1 MNLLRHTDPSLRLQL
16 SRDLVRTL
24 KRGHPWVFADALQER
39 PPAPPGSLALL
50 LDPRGKPLA
59 LGMYD
64 PGPTLCFRACV
75 VASDGDGGTRGARP
89 AARADA
95 SRKRPALE
103 LSEAW
108 AANQLARARDL
119 RKALLSDDSTGY
131 RLVNGEGD
139 GMPGLVVDVYAET
152 AVIRLDGEGPAGF
165 WHAPGVARWVEQALG
180 VTCVVERSRGEEGG
194 RTLVGSA
201 PTEPVTFL
209 ENGIWF
215 TADVLRGQKTGFFL
229 DQRENRARVRS
240 LSAGRRVLN
249 LFGYT
254 GGFSVYA
261 GMGGASH
268 VTTVDL
274 AAPAI
279 DAAQSHWQMNG
290 LPHREHEPVVAEV
303 FDFLEQAAR
312 SGSRWDLVISDPPA
326 FAPNQAAVPNAL
338 AAYRRLIAASAAVTE
353 PGGWL
358 CAASCSS
365 HVGLPEFLDACEEGI
380 GLVRRRATVLGI
392 SGQPFDHPTPL
403 AMPEYRYL
411 KFVVMRVDPG

>member
-1 MNLLRHTDPSLRLQL
+1 MNLLRHTDPTLRLQL

-24 KRGHPWVFADALQER
+24 KRGHPWVFADALAER
-39 PPAPPGSLALL
+39 PDAAPGSLALL
-50 LDPRGKPLA
+50 HDTRGKPLA

-64 PGPTLCFRACV
+64 PGPTLSFRACR
-75 VASDGDGGTRGARP
+75 VASDGDGGVSGERI
-89 AARADA
+89 
-95 SRKRPALE
+95 ALE

-108 AANQLARARDL
+108 AVEQLDRARDL
-119 RKALLSDDSTGY
+119 RKALLGDDTTGY

-165 WHAPGVARWVEQALG
+165 WYAPGVARWVQQALG
-180 VTCVVERSRGEEGG
+180 ITCVVERSRGEEGG
-194 RTLVGSA
+194 RTLAGNA
-201 PTEPVTFL
+201 PTEPVTFM

-229 DQRENRARVRS
+229 DQRDNRARVRS
-240 LSAGRRVLN
+240 MAAGRRVLN

-261 GMGGASH
+261 GMGGAAH

-274 AAPAI
+274 APPAVE
-279 DAAQSHWQMNG
+279 AAQSHWLLNG
-290 LPHREHEPVVAEV
+290 LAHRDHEPVVADA
-303 FDFLEQAAR
+303 FDYLEHAAR
-312 SGSRWDLVISDPPA
+312 SGMHWDLVIADPPA
-326 FAPNQAAVPNAL
+326 FAPNNASVPNAL
-338 AAYRRLIAASAAVTE
+338 AAYRRLVAASAAVTE

-365 HVGLPEFLDACEEGI
+365 HVDLPQFLEACEGGI
-380 GLVRRRATVLGI
+380 GLARRRATVLGI
-392 SGQPFDHPTPL
+392 HGQPCDHPTPL
-403 AMPEYRYL
+403 AMPEFRYL
-411 KFVVMRVDPG
+411 KFVAMRVDAG